1 MQQGW
6 LVGTRGWLLQQ
17 GCIIAC
23 LNLGGDMYMLVFKKL
38 MLFDRLYYFFQNKGE
53 DWEISLYVN

>member
-1 MQQGW
+1 
-6 LVGTRGWLLQQ
+6 
-17 GCIIAC
+17 
-23 LNLGGDMYMLVFKKL
+23 MYMLVFKKL